1 MPKKFREA
9 ACFLTVLGLLVS
21 FKTNSED
28 IQAAEK
34 KDKQTTSGSKD
45 SKSSNKKLHE
55 KKDGEYDEEEGYLNI
70 DWKFDFDNMKTKQIV
85 KKNGYDYV
93 VNEDSEA
100 IIIGYDEKTV
110 DKEKIKIPSTLGKHP
125 VTMIYEEAFS
135 GLQNAVT
142 IKLPEGIEVI
152 GSDAFSYSEKLQ
164 DINIPKTVKFID
176 SYAFDGCYAL
186 NNVTIPKNVE
196 NLGEG
201 IFYDCISLKD
211 ITISSKIDEL
221 RYGFFAGCISLNDPD
236 IPNYVKKIGEEVFSD
251 CTSLIEVTIPN
262 VVTSIGDSAFRICRN
277 LSKITIPPSVTNI
290 SKNAFED
297 CSDELTIYLEKG
309 SYADTYATKNKIK
322 KVYIKIDD
330 EKANENKD
338 TNVKEDNEEKQEESQ
353 QVSTGIATTIL
364 NVRNGTSADNKQI
377 GYLEKGMPV
386 EIVKKY
392 SNGWYKIKYNDSYGY
407 VLGAYIKL
415 DEDQEKISTGE
426 TKAVLNVRNGVL
438 TTNRRIGQLEKG
450 KKVNLVARY
459 SNGWYKIKYA
469 DSYGYVSG
477 AYIELDEEV
486 KDIGTTKDN
495 LNIRDGASLSNE
507 QIGYLIKG
515 KRVEIVDELKDG
527 WYKIRYDDAYGYVSS
542 KYIELGEK
550 DDVETVATGET
561 IDNLNVRS
569 GSSTNKA
576 KIGYLKKG
584 TKVEVIKELLN
595 GWYKIKY
602 KGAYGYISGAYV
614 KLDGDQGEVKS
625 TGTTTS
631 ILKVRQGASVNN
643 EQIGYLE
650 KGKRVEIVT
659 ELLSGWYKIKYGDS
673 YGYVSGAYIELNGSE
688 GEVKATGETT
698 VVLRVRHGA
707 SINNTKIGHLEKGT
721 KVEIITELLNGWY
734 KIKYKGAYGYVSGAY
749 IKLDGDQEEVI
760 DTGTTTASLNVRL
773 DASTNSMR
781 IGNIKKG
788 QKVDI
793 VKDLSNG
800 WYKIKYKGSYGYIS
814 GLYVD

>member
-262 VVTSIGDSAFRICRN
+262 GVTSIGDSAFRICRN

-386 EIVKKY
+386 EIVKK
-392 SNGWYKIKYNDSYGY
+392 
-407 VLGAYIKL
+407 
-415 DEDQEKISTGE
+415 
-426 TKAVLNVRNGVL
+426 
-438 TTNRRIGQLEKG
+438 
-450 KKVNLVARY
+450 Y

>member
-251 CTSLIEVTIPN
+251 CTSLIEVAIPN
-262 VVTSIGDSAFRICRN
+262 GVTSIGDSAFRICRN

-386 EIVKKY
+386 EIVKK
-392 SNGWYKIKYNDSYGY
+392 
-407 VLGAYIKL
+407 
-415 DEDQEKISTGE
+415 
-426 TKAVLNVRNGVL
+426 
-438 TTNRRIGQLEKG
+438 
-450 KKVNLVARY
+450 Y